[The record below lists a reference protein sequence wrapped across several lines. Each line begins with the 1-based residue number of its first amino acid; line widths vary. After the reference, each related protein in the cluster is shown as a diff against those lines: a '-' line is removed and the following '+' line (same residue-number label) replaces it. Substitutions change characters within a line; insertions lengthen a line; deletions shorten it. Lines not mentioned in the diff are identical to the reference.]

1 MTKAFIVSTGLL
13 KTCME
18 PLLPDWNVF
27 SVGEALAG
35 WRFDEIVVAE
45 DYSDRRYTSTTWRRE
60 RTSWFETLACTLAP
74 EGKWLWLTLP
84 VGLPG

>member
-18 PLLPDWNVF
+18 PLLPDWKVF

-45 DYSDRRYTSTTWRRE
+45 DFSHPRYASRMWREGRAQ
-60 RTSWFETLACTLAP
+60 WFENLAYKRAP

-84 VGLPG
+84 VGLPE